1 MHRPDPRAGIDR
13 ELPTVM
19 SVDEL
24 TATLLSA
31 RRGDDAALT
40 SFVQQTRPAVW
51 RFVAH
56 LVDPRAADDLTQD
69 TFLRAVRALP
79 EYRGDASA
87 RTWLLSIARRA
98 CMDELRSRTRQRR
111 RDARLNGLRTEDTV
125 PDIAP
130 ESDSAAL
137 LRTLDPDRRAA
148 FVLTQLISL
157 PYADAAEILSVPI
170 GTIRSRVARARAD
183 LISQLEAPA
192 GTERAD
198 QRRH

>member
-1 MHRPDPRAGIDR
+1 M
-13 ELPTVM
+13 
-19 SVDEL
+19 DEL
-24 TATLLSA
+24 TATLLAA
-31 RRGDDAALT
+31 RNGDDAALT

-79 EYRGDASA
+79 GYRGDASA
-87 RTWLLSIARRA
+87 RTWLLAIARRA
-98 CMDELRSRTRQRR
+98 CMDELRVRTRQRR
-111 RDARLNGLRTEDTV
+111 RDAKLSGLRAEDTV

-137 LRTLDPDRRAA
+137 LRMLNPDRRAA

-157 PYADAAEILSVPI
+157 SYAEAAEILGVPI

-183 LISQLEAPA
+183 LIEQLEGPA

-198 QRRH
+198 QSLF